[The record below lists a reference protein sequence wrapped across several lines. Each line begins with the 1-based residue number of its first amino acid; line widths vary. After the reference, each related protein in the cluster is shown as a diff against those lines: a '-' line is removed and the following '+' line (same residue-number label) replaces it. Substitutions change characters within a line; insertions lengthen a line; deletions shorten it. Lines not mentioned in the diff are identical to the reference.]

1 MYEIIIGAFALAIGG
16 CVGYYTRQV
25 IARRRAGTIEKNI
38 AQKIAKAKVE
48 AQKSLKKLI
57 ARLKK

>member
-48 AQKSLKKLI
+48 AQKITEEAYRKAEK
-57 ARLKK
+57 

>member
-25 IARRRAGTIEKNI
+25 IARRRAGTIEKI
-38 AQKIAKAKVE
+38 SPRKLPKQKLKRK
-48 AQKSLKKLI
+48 KSLKKLI